1 MRTQFGVITPQCVL
15 WDELVEQWK
24 SVEALG
30 FDSVWIG
37 DHWVNFLQTNT
48 PWFEAWTLLGGLA
61 LHTSK
66 IRIGTLISPIPFHNP
81 AFLARKA
88 LTVDHISA
96 GRLELGLGAGI
107 PGKNDPSYSM
117 AGIEDYSGRERV
129 ERLSEA
135 VVIIDMLLRQ
145 QICTYE
151 GHYYQVRESVMHP
164 GPIQKPRPPI
174 TIAANRPRMCRLAAR
189 HADTWNFT
197 SGLYPCAEETVQH
210 IRRTNNSM
218 DDYCEQIGRDPS
230 SLRRSV
236 LHFNPNPDMEFPFES
251 LEEFREIMESV
262 LDAGINEII
271 LQYPSRGN
279 NFSLFEQVALE
290 VIPKL
295 RI

>member
-1 MRTQFGVITPQCVL
+1 MKTRFGVITPQCVL
-15 WDELVEQWK
+15 WDELVKQWK
-24 SVEALG
+24 HVERLG
-30 FDSVWIG
+30 FDSVWVA

-61 LHTSK
+61 LHTNR

-88 LTVDHISA
+88 LTVDHISS

-107 PGKNDPSYSM
+107 PGAYDPSYAM

-135 VVIIDMLLRQ
+135 VTIVDMLLRQ
-145 QICTYE
+145 EVCTYE
-151 GHYYQVRESVMHP
+151 GRYYRVQDSVMHP

-174 TIAANRPRMCRLAAR
+174 TIAAGRPRMRKLAAR
-189 HADTWNFT
+189 HADTWSFT
-197 SGLYPCAEETVQH
+197 SSLYPFTEETSQR
-210 IRRTNNSM
+210 IRKANNSM
-218 DDYCEQIGRDPS
+218 DDLCEQIGRDPS

-236 LHFNPNPDMEFPFES
+236 LHFNRNPGMEFAFES
-251 LEEFREIMESV
+251 LEEFEEIMGSV
-262 LDAGINEII
+262 LEAGIDEVI
-271 LQYPSRGN
+271 LQYPSSGN
-279 NFSLFEQVALE
+279 DLTLFERVAVE

-295 RI
+295 